1 MKVTSYFQRCSIGN
15 IISVY
20 LEIVLCAAQLS
31 MSRRML
37 CFTNVILFSIL
48 SNDRNLL
55 HVIESLRLLWVT
67 GTVVN
72 TGSRLCACHQVQILW
87 YACCNLNI
95 SGMNSQTVNMG
106 KQHVG
111 SCDDWVIKWSFF
123 ATPNMDYNYW
133 VWFVCLWEWSCS
145 HKLQARI
152 LLNWLD
158 SKG

>member
-1 MKVTSYFQRCSIGN
+1 MKVTSYFQKCSIGN
-15 IISVY
+15 RISVY

-111 SCDDWVIKWSFF
+111 SCDDWVTKWSFF
-123 ATPNMDYNYW
+123 LQLQTWITIIGCGSCVYENYLI
-133 VWFVCLWEWSCS
+133 VTSYLA
-145 HKLQARI
+145 KLIR
-152 LLNWLD
+152 
-158 SKG
+158 